1 MNLDI
6 YAFVSMPENEWM
18 TEKEIYRERLY
29 NMMDQLCGM
38 SGKIMYRYVEEEI
51 SFISIALLESQ
62 KFKKEYNSI
71 YKYKQIKQNNCELM
85 KFSLFL
91 EPNQIKYESYNSQ
104 IAILYFSKLVYEII
118 LIANICMLGSID
130 YCDSVIMLDNNY
142 YNILKLQRIDVWSL
156 QRAYELIMK
165 YNWPDK
171 NDLGFLDGWNW
182 HEKHLSYFDGFSINK
197 TSRAINALSRIFTYE
212 QNAQDYSNELLWAM
226 IGIEALL
233 TDGNGGIIEQVK
245 EKLAILFND
254 STPHIRKIIN
264 KMYNYRSRFVHGDI
278 DFQSFGY
285 FFDAAERFIKYT
297 DEQME
302 AADISIAILV
312 STLQYI
318 IRNNWSGMKFESIV
332 KNDEI

>member
-18 TEKEIYRERLY
+18 TGKEIYRERLY

-38 SGKIMYRYVEEEI
+38 SGKIKYRYAEEEI
-51 SFISIALLESQ
+51 NFISITLLEGR

-71 YKYKQIKQNNCELM
+71 YKYKETKQHNCELI
-85 KFSLFL
+85 KFSLLF
-91 EPNQIKYESYNSQ
+91 EPSQIKHENYYSN
-104 IAILYFSKLVYEII
+104 IAVLYFSKLIYEII
-118 LIANICMLGSID
+118 LIANICMIGSID

-142 YNILKLQRIDVWSL
+142 CDSKLDRIDVWSL

-165 YNWPDK
+165 YNWPVN
-171 NDLGFLDGWNW
+171 NDLSFLDGWNW
-182 HEKHLSYFDGFSINK
+182 HEKHLLYFDGFSINK
-197 TSRAINALSRIFTYE
+197 TSRAINALSRIFTFD
-212 QNAQDYSNELLWAM
+212 QNADDFSNELLWAM

-233 TDGNGGIIEQVK
+233 TDGKGGIIEQVK

-278 DFQSFGY
+278 DFQGFGY

-302 AADISIAILV
+302 AVDISIAILV

-318 IRNNWSGMKFESIV
+318 IKNNWSGIKFENIV
-332 KNDEI
+332 KNEEI